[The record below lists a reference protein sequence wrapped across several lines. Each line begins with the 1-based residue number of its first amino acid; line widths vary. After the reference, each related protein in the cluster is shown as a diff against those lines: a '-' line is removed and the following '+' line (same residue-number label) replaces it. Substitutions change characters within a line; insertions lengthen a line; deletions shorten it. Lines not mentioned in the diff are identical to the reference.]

1 MKTPFHLWIVG
12 VLSLVWNMFGASDY
26 VMTKTKNEAYMDQF
40 TPEQISYFYS
50 LPLWVNT
57 CWAVAVWSALLG
69 SILLLLRMKLAV
81 AMFALS
87 FITLLATLVQNYVLA
102 EVKMSDVTGQTSLVL
117 EGIIFVI
124 ALMLWV
130 YSHMLRRR
138 GLVR

>member
-1 MKTPFHLWIVG
+1 
-12 VLSLVWNMFGASDY
+12 